1 MNHIKAYEI
10 FGWFKPKSKAKS
22 ISKPEEILDIKP
34 SEKLA
39 KNYKP
44 NYKLVVSKDVNDLLI
59 IKNDDTREKIGQ
71 SSECMDFLRTLCIFD
86 ATKHYS
92 YKDEYPDGEI
102 LGGAHNVLFTYH
114 YGSSQEI
121 GNVYT
126 QATWDFKSSYSTSVI
141 DILKE
146 KEQLINLAKINGI
159 EAGKKVIIE
168 NGKFSKYSGSIIKV
182 EVAITSLGQSTDRRE
197 SIITMELLAE
207 VTFDE
212 PFPTVG
218 YGEKTAVKSCWKK
231 VENLKPFTEQAVS
244 ALSIQLDE
252 LEDFFLALIEE
263 YQGEVDITLSKSFD
277 KISNYHSVV
286 FKFKEKPKL
295 DDLTKIV
302 DQIKR
307 INMIFS
313 KKGYK
318 IELNEINRFEIKI
331 YIRPI

>member
-1 MNHIKAYEI
+1 MNHIKAYEL
-10 FGWFKPKSKAKS
+10 FGWFKPKSNAKS
-22 ISKPEEILDIKP
+22 VSKPEEILDIKP
-34 SEKLA
+34 SEKVA

-59 IKNDDTREKIGQ
+59 IKNDDASKNILLHKL
-71 SSECMDFLRTLCIFD
+71 SVFD
-86 ATKHYS
+86 ATKYS
-92 YKDEYPDGEI
+92 YITEFPDGEI
-102 LGGAHNVLFTYH
+102 LGGAYNVLFTYH
-114 YGSSQEI
+114 HGSSQEI
-121 GNVYT
+121 GNVYS
-126 QATWDFKSSYSTSVI
+126 QSKYDFSSSYSASVI

-146 KEQLINLAKINGI
+146 KEQLINLAKMNGI

-168 NGKFSKYSGSIIKV
+168 NGKFSKYSGSVNSV